1 MTDASDLM
9 RANYRHCERVVRDG
23 DRDRYI
29 ASLFAPADR
38 RPHLHALY
46 AFDCELSLVPHRV
59 HEALAGEMRLQ
70 WWRDALAGE
79 ARGDPAAHPV
89 AAALLDTV
97 ARCAL
102 PIEPLNALIDAR
114 ALDLYDDPLSNLEEL
129 VTHGRHTASTVFDS
143 AARILDRDANVV
155 DVAGPAGI
163 AATLVGT
170 LQSLA
175 HRETRIAI
183 APTDLVARAR
193 EELDRARRH
202 WPEVSSAARP
212 AFLPLALVSAELA
225 RACGGPRPIKPVR
238 LPPWRRQWLLWRA
251 ARRGVF

>member
-1 MTDASDLM
+1 M
-9 RANYRHCERVVRDG
+9 RANYQHCERVVRDG

-29 ASLFAPADR
+29 ASLFAPAER

-79 ARGDPAAHPV
+79 ARGDTAAHPV

-97 ARCAL
+97 ARCGL
-102 PIEPLNALIDAR
+102 PVEPLERLIDTR
-114 ALDLYDDPLSNLEEL
+114 ALDLYDDPLSDLEEL
-129 VTHGRHTASTVFDS
+129 ATHGRQTASTVFDL
-143 AARILDRDANVV
+143 AARILDRDADVA

-163 AATLVGT
+163 AATLVG
-170 LQSLA
+170 SLHSRA

-183 APTDLVARAR
+183 APADLAARAR

-202 WPEVSSAARP
+202 WHAVSPAAMP

-225 RACGGPRPIKPVR
+225 RAGADPSKPVT
-238 LPPWRRQWLLWRA
+238 LSPWRRQWLLWRA